1 MLIVFP
7 KRFRSWDQR
16 DVFPVLSVCPVMNCP
31 LLFPISQL
39 ANRRKQINL
48 HLFQEAV
55 LWMEMTHSE
64 RLLFCVSM
72 SQRASEDAAGD
83 MAASDLRGECLYQET
98 LDLRK
103 IIAADIHS

>member
-1 MLIVFP
+1 
-7 KRFRSWDQR
+7 
-16 DVFPVLSVCPVMNCP
+16 
-31 LLFPISQL
+31 
-39 ANRRKQINL
+39 
-48 HLFQEAV
+48 
-55 LWMEMTHSE
+55 MEMTHSE

-83 MAASDLRGECLYQET
+83 MAASDLREECLYQET